1 MNDILTLLSN
11 NIPFTPNEEQN
22 RVLAVLVR
30 FVETSV
36 SRAALIMR
44 GYAGTGKTSLVSAL
58 VKSLKQLG
66 EEPVLLAPTGRA
78 AKVFAKYS
86 GEKAYT
92 IHKMIYR
99 QKTFD
104 GEDTKFTLNFNKR
117 KNAILCLCDFI

>member
-66 EEPVLLAPTGRA
+66 EEPVLLAPTG
-78 AKVFAKYS
+78 
-86 GEKAYT
+86 
-92 IHKMIYR
+92 
-99 QKTFD
+99 
-104 GEDTKFTLNFNKR
+104 
-117 KNAILCLCDFI
+117 